1 MPIGYRAERTPYCAA
16 RSMPSSVA
24 VDRTVEHKSATLQMT
39 IVHLLAFLFSL
50 VALWFLFQVE
60 SVCVRCGGRGAHRES
75 CPLKK

>member
-1 MPIGYRAERTPYCAA
+1 
-16 RSMPSSVA
+16 
-24 VDRTVEHKSATLQMT
+24 MT
-39 IVHLLAFLFSL
+39 IVHSLAFLFSL